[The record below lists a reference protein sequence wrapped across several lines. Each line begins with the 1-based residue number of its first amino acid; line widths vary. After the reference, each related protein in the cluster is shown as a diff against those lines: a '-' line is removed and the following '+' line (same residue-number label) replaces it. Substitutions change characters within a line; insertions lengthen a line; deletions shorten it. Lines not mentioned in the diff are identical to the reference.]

1 MQAINRI
8 IAPLKRGLQLLVS
21 RAVVSVVNDAYARQ
35 NLQLRLQSDEVA
47 DDVERFQNY
56 GHYSVP
62 KAGEAIVV
70 SVGSKRSHLV
80 AVVVD
85 DKSVRPAGLI
95 AGDSVLYHLEGH
107 QLRLTENGEA
117 ILSCKKIHYRN

>member
-47 DDVERFQNY
+47 DDVTL
-56 GHYSVP
+56 P
-62 KAGEAIVV
+62 K
-70 SVGSKRSHLV
+70 
-80 AVVVD
+80 
-85 DKSVRPAGLI
+85 
-95 AGDSVLYHLEGH
+95 
-107 QLRLTENGEA
+107 LRALFCA
-117 ILSCKKIHYRN
+117 QSR